1 MARAIRKGTGAN
13 WVTVIIPRR
22 PGVPSSAV
30 TATGRVVDN
39 TYVELSVTNDQ
50 GRTEHVNLSRTGA
63 TVTS

>member
-1 MARAIRKGTGAN
+1 
-13 WVTVIIPRR
+13 
-22 PGVPSSAV
+22 V

-50 GRTEHVNLSRTGA
+50 GRTEHVTLSRTGA